1 VKLLLIALLACLGA
15 AVMAVIVAEE
25 IQRHRNMVKAL
36 PPSSTVAPHE
46 IDGMLREGYPLVAV
60 LGTGSMQP
68 YIPAGEGRVAWCMI
82 ERCDFRVLG
91 QGDLV
96 VFRTPS
102 GNVVHQLA
110 ELTAEGWTATGL
122 NNSHYDSTRVTAET
136 FVGRVVKTYLLKK

>member
-1 VKLLLIALLACLGA
+1 VKYFIGALPVVFALLAAYVCWYA
-15 AVMAVIVAEE
+15 ISF
-25 IQRHRNMVKAL
+25 HRSMVKAL
-36 PPSSTVAPHE
+36 PPSYTVVPHE

-68 YIPAGEGRVAWCMI
+68 YIPAGEGRVAWVMI

-102 GNVVHQLA
+102 GNVVHQLS

-122 NNSHYDSTRVTAET
+122 HNSHYDPTRVTAET

>member
-1 VKLLLIALLACLGA
+1 
-15 AVMAVIVAEE
+15 
-25 IQRHRNMVKAL
+25 
-36 PPSSTVAPHE
+36 
-46 IDGMLREGYPLVAV
+46 
-60 LGTGSMQP
+60 
-68 YIPAGEGRVAWCMI
+68 MI

-110 ELTAEGWTATGL
+110 ELTASGWITSGL
-122 NNSHYDSTRVTAET
+122 HNSSYDSTRVTAET